1 MDLNFDETCLAQ
13 DGGDGC
19 RVHPVDID
27 VENKLSFKIDGNWQ
41 RTYFLLTVCAQWL
54 EAGEVAIEYQYV
66 NHGNNHLSCEYLRYP
81 ETFLYVALVWLA
93 TTLLWCRENR
103 SILIAA

>member
-27 VENKLSFKIDGNWQ
+27 VEKKLSFKIDGNWQ
-41 RTYFLLTVCAQWL
+41 RTYFLL
-54 EAGEVAIEYQYV
+54 E
-66 NHGNNHLSCEYLRYP
+66 P
-81 ETFLYVALVWLA
+81 
-93 TTLLWCRENR
+93 
-103 SILIAA
+103 